1 MAFRSKGEER
11 NEPVAGIKWG
21 DNEGAELYA
30 ASGESGDAK
39 RRKNAGCEA
48 VMAAIVSR
56 RLLILFSSSSSFP
69 SLPAHRPPQ
78 HPSKLLPLRQPPH
91 DNDIHALS
99 LSLSLSRYL
108 LPFSIRAILLHQTE
122 HPEMWHSH
130 SVSLP
135 PSLARSLARLSSSQS
150 IRWLLVRSI
159 FSLVFRKAV
168 TVSTVNYS
176 LWCISWNLCPS
187 SKTRVAHF
195 VTFPFCFAT
204 QHPFNLGIHGSSNFF
219 FFFLTAV

>member
-1 MAFRSKGEER
+1 MPNKNPEEEMAFRSKGEER

-56 RLLILFSSSSSFP
+56 RLLILFSSSSFP

-91 DNDIHALS
+91 DSDIHALS
-99 LSLSLSRYL
+99 LSLSLSPSL
-108 LPFSIRAILLHQTE
+108 LDPCHFVAPNRAPRNVTLTLRLS
-122 HPEMWHSH
+122 P
-130 SVSLP
+130 SLP
-135 PSLARSLARLSSSQS
+135 PSLALKFLSIDQMACF
-150 IRWLLVRSI
+150 WFVP
-159 FSLVFRKAV
+159 FSLLSFEKLPPFQPLITRFR
-168 TVSTVNYS
+168 VSVGTYV
-176 LWCISWNLCPS
+176 PP
-187 SKTRVAHF
+187 K
-195 VTFPFCFAT
+195 
-204 QHPFNLGIHGSSNFF
+204 HG
-219 FFFLTAV
+219 LPIL